1 VAAAASAVKPV
12 VLLVVAAAI
21 AGCGGGGD
29 GDERPSREEARRC
42 LERLALHVTPW
53 ERPPNDDDGPYARLD
68 ANDLLR
74 GRVRVEAAY
83 YDNEQEAER
92 LEPASRRAARQIDG
106 VIERHG
112 SLILLW
118 VYGHEHP
125 VAERARGCLL

>member
-1 VAAAASAVKPV
+1 VAAALRRAA
-12 VLLVVAAAI
+12 LLMVTGLLAG
-21 AGCGGGGD
+21 AGCGGDDD
-29 GDERPSREEARRC
+29 GRPSRREARSC
-42 LERLALHVTPW
+42 LEALKLHVTPW
-53 ERPPNDDDGPYARLD
+53 ERPPNDDDGPYAKLD
-68 ANDLLR
+68 ANDVLR
-74 GRVRVEAAY
+74 GRVRVEAGY
-83 YDNEQEAER
+83 YDNEREAER